1 MALPILKPLTDK
13 PIWLVGAGLA
23 GLWLAVEV
31 VSQALHEVGQWLPW
45 GVAAVGAGLW
55 LTQRRK
61 LPVAAAPNPNQL
73 DRAAAEQALRRSQ
86 QLLRTVAAEVP
97 DWSSTAGQVKLDR
110 WTADL
115 ERSRA
120 TVALLG
126 GPAVGKSALLG
137 ALQRSA
143 TELANA
149 IADYQELPSLFVGGE
164 ASNEASDP
172 DTLDA
177 ALEAPWTLFVTAGDI
192 TETEYT
198 ALEWLLANGQQPI
211 VAFNKADRYL
221 PADRA
226 TVLTTIQ
233 HRLHGQLAAE
243 AIVPVAA
250 APAPIKV
257 RKHSADGHIQESVEQ
272 PEPDLAQL
280 LARLQTQ
287 QAAEGDRWRWRTIV
301 GNTGRLNQQLHQ
313 TLKIQR
319 RDRAIALIDQS
330 QWIAAATAFANPM
343 PGLDLLATAAINGQ
357 LVMDLGQI
365 YQQSFS
371 LDRAQAIA
379 QTLGEVMLKLGLV
392 ELGSQAIAT
401 ALKTSAL
408 TYAAGGAIQGLSAAY
423 LTRVAGLS
431 LVELFQAHVEA
442 EWEGVAEGDRWLSA
456 DRLSRI
462 LKGVFEQTR
471 QSAIVQGLVEQAR
484 DRFLPSPAAS

>member
-31 VSQALHEVGQWLPW
+31 VSQALHDVGQWLPW

-73 DRAAAEQALRRSQ
+73 DRAAAERALQRSQ
-86 QLLRTVAAEVP
+86 QLLAVVAAEVP
-97 DWSSTAGQVKLDR
+97 GWSSAAGQAQLDR

-115 ERSRA
+115 DRSRA
-120 TVALLG
+120 MVTVLG
-126 GPAVGKSALLG
+126 GPAVGKSALRA
-137 ALQRSA
+137 ALQTTTTPAASP
-143 TELANA
+143 

-164 ASNEASDP
+164 SSDP
-172 DTLDA
+172 DTLDR
-177 ALEAPWTLFVTAGDI
+177 ALESPWTLFVTAGDI
-192 TETEYT
+192 TETEYA
-198 ALEWLLANGQQPI
+198 ALEWLLDNGQQPI

-233 HRLHGQLAAE
+233 HRLHGQLPAE

-257 RKHSADGHIQESVEQ
+257 RKHAADGTIQESVEQ

-280 LARLQTQ
+280 LTRLQTQ

-301 GNTGRLNQQLHQ
+301 GNTGRLNRQLHA
-313 TLKIQR
+313 TLKHQR

-392 ELGSQAIAT
+392 ELGSQAIAA
-401 ALKTSAL
+401 ALKANAL

-442 EWEGVAEGDRWLSA
+442 EWEGVAEGDRWLSV
-456 DRLSRI
+456 DRLSSI

-471 QSAIVQGLVEQAR
+471 QSAIIQGLIDQAR

>member
-1 MALPILKPLTDK
+1 
-13 PIWLVGAGLA
+13 
-23 GLWLAVEV
+23 
-31 VSQALHEVGQWLPW
+31 
-45 GVAAVGAGLW
+45 
-55 LTQRRK
+55 
-61 LPVAAAPNPNQL
+61 
-73 DRAAAEQALRRSQ
+73 
-86 QLLRTVAAEVP
+86 
-97 DWSSTAGQVKLDR
+97 
-110 WTADL
+110 
-115 ERSRA
+115 
-120 TVALLG
+120 
-126 GPAVGKSALLG
+126 VGKSALRA
-137 ALQRSA
+137 ALQTTTTPA
-143 TELANA
+143 TSPS
-149 IADYQELPSLFVGGE
+149 ADYQELPSLFVGGE
-164 ASNEASDP
+164 SSDP
-172 DTLDA
+172 DTLDR
-177 ALEAPWTLFVTAGDI
+177 ALESPWTLFVTAGDI
-192 TETEYT
+192 TETEYA
-198 ALEWLLANGQQPI
+198 ALEWLLDNGQQPI

-233 HRLHGQLAAE
+233 HRLHGQLPAE

-257 RKHSADGHIQESVEQ
+257 RKHAADGTIQESVEQ

-280 LARLQTQ
+280 LTRLQTQ

-301 GNTGRLNQQLHQ
+301 GNTGRLNRQLHA
-313 TLKIQR
+313 TLKHQR

-392 ELGSQAIAT
+392 ELGSQAIAA
-401 ALKTSAL
+401 ALKANAL

-442 EWEGVAEGDRWLSA
+442 EWEGVAEGDRWLSV
-456 DRLSRI
+456 DRLSSI

-471 QSAIVQGLVEQAR
+471 QSAIIQGLIDQAR